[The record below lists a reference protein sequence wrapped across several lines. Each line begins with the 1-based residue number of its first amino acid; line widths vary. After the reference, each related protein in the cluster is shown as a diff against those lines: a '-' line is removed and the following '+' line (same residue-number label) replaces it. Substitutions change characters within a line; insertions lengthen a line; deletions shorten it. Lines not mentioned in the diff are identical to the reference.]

1 MSATIPKAETDVL
14 MFRHQEIQEYL
25 NVENLGLLLQLFKNE
40 CLTQEQFEQLLAFG
54 RTPWQKINLLLFYL
68 LISKSSNPLKSLICC
83 LNSTPDYE
91 PHQKLVASL
100 SASIEIP
107 TSCSLVPLKVTV
119 DSLAA
124 EKTKE
129 KLHMLIDIHALLPL
143 LNKQQLLSVSEY
155 CAIVDTESQTIRI
168 DILLKSVR
176 RHPDGVSKLVH
187 CLREDKA
194 NPSGH
199 SELANFITEL
209 EKGPLHVEKEHV
221 TPVTSLMRKLK
232 KRYRERRIQLH
243 AQWPPLLNQEIV
255 EPRLAL
261 TELKNKTETESSSTG
276 STDGPI
282 IIHYK
287 ALFKNDTHERKV
299 RKVVVLGEAGA
310 GKSTFCEKLL
320 CDWGEDTGTL
330 SEYQLVFFVPLC
342 KKEVASSKSINDFLS
357 QSYPEL
363 GNSVGKYLEDGE
375 GCLFILDGWDE
386 LPNLQFQDGSIFH
399 DLLSDNCL
407 PFASVIVTSR
417 TTASRDL
424 YKMPSIDRF
433 ATLQGFS
440 KVDIESYVE
449 SKFITPEQSAPL
461 LQRFSDNPVLE
472 SVCANPLNCVIICY
486 LWRSTGQSIA
496 LKATELCTQIIL
508 SIVRREIDR
517 IFPKYKDATSLDELL
532 PLMDKLCNLAFTG
545 LKQNKTEF
553 TREEIEGKFDST
565 SRDLP
570 IAFQSLGL
578 LQSRLTFTAVDCSLS
593 FYFNNV
599 TFQEYLAARYLSSLS
614 ELDQSAACRKYFKV
628 PHFQKVWQFYFGL
641 YRQKVI
647 PEGVI
652 SKCLKSNI
660 SDDNYKLHLC
670 RCAYEADNEVVNERV
685 AANLKGKFGPYEGNL
700 SAYDC
705 LAIAHVISQTTFSR
719 KEVSLKIMLKYS
731 HCGDRGMMEIVKP
744 LIEFQFKLKVEK
756 LHLPCADITADSFRC
771 MSDACLAF
779 TPLKELDLTSNNV
792 GPSGAIVLAHILGV
806 GSSLQKL
813 NLKNMG
819 IEEDGA
825 TQLIPCLV
833 NHKQLTELILS
844 GNLLGVSGV
853 EQLVKVLQVLQE
865 LKVFRIR
872 AVLGST
878 SADKASIASL
888 LDTVALH
895 CSNIEDLDISC
906 NSLSLAGAEA
916 FGRALAALKH
926 PHNIWVNKA
935 NLTDEGMHKFA
946 NGLSSM
952 TKFLAPTG
960 RVISHLELLDNDLHA
975 DGIHQLVEVI
985 NSGSLPVSRLHLS
998 GNPLGPEGASQ
1009 LSRMLEFEHCQVRSL
1024 GLSKCN
1030 LGSKG
1035 AIILLH
1041 ALSSNTSLDDMN
1053 LTDNEIGKTNES
1065 VMSVF
1070 IRQLL
1075 EPSQPHS
1082 CTPNGSEL
1090 KCLCDTL
1097 KPNTQLKYLRISDN
1111 YFTGYGIEVLLAF
1124 LTVCQSLKNLSSRSC
1139 QIGSDDLRYN
1149 RFQTTFSKVATSSQ
1163 TLFTHSLLEKWS
1175 LEDNKI
1181 RVDATTMLLKLAGTA
1196 CPQLSCISLQGNP
1209 AYGSLE
1215 AQGLNL
1221 ERILQNKV

>member
-1 MSATIPKAETDVL
+1 MSEIIPADGKNVL
-14 MFRHQEIQEYL
+14 LFRHQEIQENL
-25 NVENLGLLLQLFKNE
+25 NVDSPDLLLQLFKE
-40 CLTQEQFEQLLAFG
+40 KCLTREQCGQLLASG
-54 RTPWQKINLLLFYL
+54 WTPQQKINLLLSYL
-68 LISKSSNPLKSLICC
+68 LMSTSVNPLRSLISS

-91 PHQKLVASL
+91 PHQKLAAIL
-100 SASIEIP
+100 SASIEVP
-107 TSCSLVPLKVTV
+107 TPHSLMPLKVSV
-119 DSLAA
+119 DFLAT

-129 KLHMLIDIHALLPL
+129 KLYILIDIHALLPL

-155 CAIVDTESQTIRI
+155 CAIVDTESQTLRV
-168 DILLKSVR
+168 DLLQKSLQ
-176 RHPDGVSKLVH
+176 RHPDGASKLVH

-194 NPSGH
+194 NPLGH

-209 EKGPLHVEKEHV
+209 EDRPLHVEEHV
-221 TPVTSLMRKLK
+221 TPVTSLMRTLK
-232 KRYRERRIQLH
+232 KRYRERRVQLH

-261 TELKNKTETESSSTG
+261 TELKNKTETESSSLG

-282 IIHYK
+282 LLDYK

-299 RKVVVLGEAGA
+299 LKVVVLGEAGA

-320 CDWGEDTGTL
+320 CDWGENTGNL
-330 SEYQLVFFVPLC
+330 NEYQLVFFVPLC
-342 KKEVASSKSINDFLS
+342 MKEVASSKSVNDFLS
-357 QSYPEL
+357 HSYPEL
-363 GNSVGKYLEDGE
+363 GDSIGKYLGDGE

-386 LPNLQFQDGSIFH
+386 LSDSQFYEGSIFH
-399 DLLSDNCL
+399 DLLSDKCL

-433 ATLQGFS
+433 VTLQAFS
-440 KVDIESYVE
+440 KVDIESFVK

-472 SVCANPLNCVIICY
+472 SVCTNPLNCVIICY
-486 LWRSTGQSIA
+486 LWKSTGKSIP

-517 IFPKYKDATSLDELL
+517 NFPQYKDATSLDELL

-545 LKQNKTEF
+545 LRHEKTEF

-570 IAFQSLGL
+570 IVFQSLGL
-578 LQSRLTFTAVDCSLS
+578 LQSRFTFTAVDCSLS
-593 FYFNNV
+593 FHFNNV
-599 TFQEYLAARYLSSLS
+599 TFQEYLAARYLLSLS
-614 ELDQSAACRKYFKV
+614 ELDQIAASRMYFKV

-641 YRQKVI
+641 QCERII
-647 PEGVI
+647 PDNVI

-660 SDDNYKLHLC
+660 SDYNYKLHLC
-670 RCAYEADNEVVNERV
+670 RCAYEADIEVVNERV
-685 AANLKGKFGPYEGNL
+685 AANLKGKFGPYEGSL

-705 LAIAHVISQTTFSR
+705 LSIAHVISQTRFSR

-731 HCGDRGMMEIVKP
+731 HFGDRGMMEIVKS
-744 LIEFQFKLKVEK
+744 LIQFQFQLKVEK
-756 LHLPCADITADSFRC
+756 LHLPFADITAESFRY

-792 GPSGAIVLAHILGV
+792 GPSGATALAHIFEV
-806 GSSLQKL
+806 GSSLQKI

-819 IEEDGA
+819 IDENGA
-825 TQLIPCLV
+825 ANLIPYLV
-833 NHKQLTELILS
+833 NHKQLTELVLS
-844 GNLLGVSGV
+844 GNSLGVSGV
-853 EQLVKVLQVLQE
+853 EQLVKCLQGLQE

-872 AVLGST
+872 RVLGGT
-878 SADKASIASL
+878 SADEAAIASL
-888 LDTVALH
+888 LDTVASH

-906 NSLSLAGAEA
+906 NSLSLVGAEA
-916 FGRALAALKH
+916 FGRALPALKH
-926 PHNIWVNKA
+926 PHNIWVNRTK
-935 NLTDEGMHKFA
+935 LTDEGMHKFA
-946 NGLSSM
+946 NCLSSM
-952 TKFLAPTG
+952 TKCLVPTSHM
-960 RVISHLELLDNDLHA
+960 ISHLELLDNDLHA
-975 DGIHQLVEVI
+975 EGMRQLVEVV
-985 NSGSLPVSRLHLS
+985 NTGSLPVTRLHLE
-998 GNPLGPEGASQ
+998 GNPLGPEGA
-1009 LSRMLEFEHCQVRSL
+1009 LHLGRMLEFEHCQVCSL

-1035 AIILLH
+1035 ATILLR
-1041 ALSSNTSLDDMN
+1041 ALSSNTSLDDLN
-1053 LTDNEIGKTNES
+1053 LTNNEIGKTNEAD
-1065 VMSVF
+1065 MSTF
-1070 IRQLL
+1070 IHQLL
-1075 EPSQPHS
+1075 DPSQVHS
-1082 CTPNGSEL
+1082 CTPNGSDL
-1090 KCLCDTL
+1090 KWFCSTL
-1097 KPNTQLKYLRISDN
+1097 KPNTHLKYLRISDN

-1124 LTVCQSLKNLSSRSC
+1124 LAVCQSLKNLSSRSC

-1163 TLFTHSLLEKWS
+1163 TLFTHPELQKWS

-1181 RVDATTMLLKLAGTA
+1181 RVDATTTFLKLAGTS

-1209 AYGSLE
+1209 VYGSLE

-1221 ERILQNKV
+1221 ERILHNKV